1 MPTILI
7 VDDESIFRRGLEHM
21 LAELSPDWTVSG
33 TARDGVEALERMEAC
48 LPDVVITDIRM
59 PRMDG
64 IQLQSI
70 IKEQYPRV
78 RCIVMSG
85 YSDFAYARESLKM
98 GAKDYLMKPPE
109 WEELFGTLSK
119 LKEEWLEES
128 VRRQE
133 SAEGDREEK
142 QVRLQLR
149 QHILSSLVAGTVQE
163 EELELL
169 DRVGLSFPYPSW
181 TCCVVHLDRDSV
193 TAGRYSLA
201 DPSLFALFI
210 SQFVQELIPPRM
222 RGEVFIAGD
231 SKVVAL
237 LNHEAGEPEHEEV
250 VRLAKRVCHQIRTLS
265 SLTVTIGVGGAAGDL
280 ESAARSFAEAE
291 MALLYRLVQGG
302 DRVLAYEATA
312 GHAGRKAELPGSDW
326 RLLEEALLEGRTA
339 DAGAAARQWA
349 GELVSRSADPGA
361 IQQQVCKTVL
371 HFYEAA
377 VRRDCV
383 QAWLGAKEVK
393 QVLAELCSISSRTE
407 LTEAFGGILGRLA
420 AVLSSRRAD
429 AAVHPVDGV
438 LAYIREHY
446 AEPITLSGAAE
457 KVYLNPS
464 YLSTLFK
471 SRLGVS
477 FIEYLTNLRVEEAK
491 KRLLYSREKIASI
504 AEASG
509 FSNIRHFNRVFKSA
523 TGLTPLEFR
532 KERRGE
538 DPL

>member
-312 GHAGRKAELPGSDW
+312 GHAG
-326 RLLEEALLEGRTA
+326 GRR
-339 DAGAAARQWA
+339 AARQRLAPA
-349 GELVSRSADPGA
+349 GGSAPGGPYGGCRGGGPPVGGRARQPQRRPGCDPAAGLQDRAALLRGGGEAGLRAGVARGEGGQAGA
-361 IQQQVCKTVL
+361 GGAVL
-371 HFYEAA
+371 DLLADRAHGG
-377 VRRDCV
+377 VRRDPRPPRGRV
-383 QAWLGAKEVK
+383 
-393 QVLAELCSISSRTE
+393 VLPKGGCSR
-407 LTEAFGGILGRLA
+407 
-420 AVLSSRRAD
+420 
-429 AAVHPVDGV
+429 
-438 LAYIREHY
+438 
-446 AEPITLSGAAE
+446 
-457 KVYLNPS
+457 
-464 YLSTLFK
+464 
-471 SRLGVS
+471 
-477 FIEYLTNLRVEEAK
+477 
-491 KRLLYSREKIASI
+491 
-504 AEASG
+504 ASG
-509 FSNIRHFNRVFKSA
+509 GRGAGIYPRALCGAHY
-523 TGLTPLEFR
+523 T
-532 KERRGE
+532 ERGG
-538 DPL
+538 

>member
-1 MPTILI
+1 MPTLLI
-7 VDDESIFRRGLEHM
+7 VDDESVFRRGLEHL
-21 LAELSPDWTVSG
+21 LADLAPDWTVAG

-70 IKEQYPRV
+70 IKEHYPGV

-109 WEELFGTLSK
+109 REELFGTLAK
-119 LKEEWLEES
+119 LKEEWLEEHA
-128 VRRQE
+128 RRRE
-133 SAEGDREEK
+133 STEEDQEEK
-142 QVRLQLR
+142 QVRQQLR
-149 QHILSSLVAGTVQE
+149 QHILSSLVAGTIHA

-169 DRVGLSFPYPSW
+169 DRVGLSFPYPAW
-181 TCCVVHLDRDSV
+181 TCCVAHLDRDSV
-193 TAGRYSLA
+193 AESRYSLA

-222 RGEVFIAGD
+222 RGELFISGD

-237 LNHEAGEPEHEEV
+237 LNHEAGEGEEV

-291 MALLYRLVQGG
+291 VALLYRLVQGG
-302 DRVLAYEATA
+302 DRVLTYEATA
-312 GHAGRKAELPGSDW
+312 GNGGRKAELPGSDW
-326 RLLEEALLEGRTA
+326 RLLEEAVLEGR
-339 DAGAAARQWA
+339 AGNAEAAARQWA
-349 GELVSRSADPGA
+349 GELFGRSADPGA

-371 HFYEAA
+371 HFYETA
-377 VRRDCV
+377 VKRDCV
-383 QAWLGAKEVK
+383 QAWLEAREIK
-393 QVLAELCSISSRTE
+393 QVLAELCSISSRSE
-407 LTEAFGGILGRLA
+407 LTAAFGEIIGRLA
-420 AVLSSRRAD
+420 AVLSSRRAG
-429 AAVHPVDGV
+429 AAVHPVVAV

-457 KVYLNPS
+457 RVYLNPS

-471 SRLGVS
+471 TRTGVS

-491 KRLLYSREKIASI
+491 KRLLYSPEKIASI

-523 TGLTPLEFR
+523 TGHTPLEFR
-532 KERRGE
+532 KEHRGGN
-538 DPL
+538 PL